1 MNIEQ
6 FYKGVLIDDILFSYI
21 TKMEVQNM
29 NVKINSISISNDVE
43 FEYNS
48 TTTAEDI
55 KLF

>member
-29 NVKINSISISNDVE
+29 NVKINNISISNDVE

-48 TTTAEDI
+48 TTTNDDI

>member
-29 NVKINSISISNDVE
+29 NVKINNISISNDVE

-48 TTTAEDI
+48 TTTDEDI

>member
-6 FYKGVLIDDILFSYI
+6 FYKRVLIDDILLSYI

-29 NVKINSISISNDVE
+29 NVKINNISISNDVE

-48 TTTAEDI
+48 TTTNDDI

>member
-6 FYKGVLIDDILFSYI
+6 FYKKILINDILFSYI
-21 TKMEVQNM
+21 TKMEAQNM
-29 NVKINSISISNDVE
+29 NVKINNISISNDVE

-48 TTTAEDI
+48 TTTNEDI

>member
-6 FYKGVLIDDILFSYI
+6 FYKRVLIDDILLSYI

-48 TTTAEDI
+48 TTTDDDI
-55 KLF
+55 KL